1 MNDNFTTQ
9 PTQDSA
15 HPFAQ
20 QLTRHG
26 LPHSA
31 WSFLRSNGVG
41 ELVEKLEIVFTE
53 FTVDRI
59 TATMPV
65 AGNTQVYGILHG
77 GASAALAE
85 TLGSMAAALHGAGK
99 TQPVGVDLNITHH
112 KAGRTGLVT
121 AVCTP
126 VHLGRRSTSHEIVIS
141 NEDGARIATARITN
155 MMLPVEN

>member
-1 MNDNFTTQ
+1 M
-9 PTQDSA
+9 
-15 HPFAQ
+15 
-20 QLTRHG
+20 
-26 LPHSA
+26 
-31 WSFLRSNGVG
+31 
-41 ELVEKLEIVFTE
+41 EKLEIVFTE

-85 TLGSMAAALHGAGK
+85 TLGSMAAALHGAGT